1 MTEETIPL
9 AFMTE
14 EIITPAEV
22 PTFSVVEEETKDIE
36 LTKEAIMS
44 FAAANTLGDLM
55 EIKTVYDR
63 IEDPEMRANY
73 QPYVS
78 DDDTICELY
87 TANIEGVLSN
97 FSGKVTDNI
106 AADIVGLLH
115 SSLNPDLNKFEK
127 AICTQWQAQCKV
139 LKNKITIELTKLK

>member
-1 MTEETIPL
+1 MTEEPIAPV
-9 AFMTE
+9 
-14 EIITPAEV
+14 EI
-22 PTFSVVEEETKDIE
+22 PTFSVVEEKTKDIE
-36 LTKEAIMS
+36 LTKDAIMS
-44 FAAANTLGDLM
+44 FAAASAQDIIGDLM
-55 EIKTVYDR
+55 ELKTVYDR
-63 IEDPEMRANY
+63 IEDPEVRADY
-73 QPYVS
+73 QPPIS

-87 TANIEGVLSN
+87 TANIKGVLSN
-97 FSGKVTDNI
+97 FNGKVTDNI